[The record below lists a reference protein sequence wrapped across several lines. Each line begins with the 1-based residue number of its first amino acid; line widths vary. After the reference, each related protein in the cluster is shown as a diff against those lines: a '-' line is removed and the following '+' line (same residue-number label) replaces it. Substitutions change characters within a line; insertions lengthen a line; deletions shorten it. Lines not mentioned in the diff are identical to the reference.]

1 MKIKTTKTSILKDEK
16 FFCILMYLDIITLK
30 RRLGC
35 LNVIEFVTDIFRS
48 YKTNNSPLHVG
59 EVMNLWTFLTA
70 TENFTN
76 SELVALNKVED
87 KDLRDK
93 MVDLIDNYHK
103 PIINE
108 IKELLLTEGVELP
121 QPPVEKPQLQLEGS
135 SGVKMTDEEVA
146 NLVVFNL
153 VWAIEFCSRGIT
165 EAIRQDVGT
174 LFTKAVV
181 QKAAFSLTL
190 KQLLMDK
197 GWLKYPPT
205 YRVEGVKQK
214 S

>member
-1 MKIKTTKTSILKDEK
+1 
-16 FFCILMYLDIITLK
+16 
-30 RRLGC
+30 
-35 LNVIEFVTDIFRS
+35 VIEVVTDIFKS
-48 YKTNNSPLHVG
+48 YKTNNGPLHVG

-87 KDLRDK
+87 KDLRDS
-93 MVDLIDNYHK
+93 MMELIENYHK
-103 PIINE
+103 PII
-108 IKELLLTEGVELP
+108 KEVKDLLLKEGVELP
-121 QPPVEKPQLQLEGS
+121 QAPSDKPQLKLDASAGE
-135 SGVKMTDEEVA
+135 KMTDEEVA

-153 VWAIEFCSRGIT
+153 VWAIQFCSRGIT
-165 EAIRQDVGT
+165 EAVRQDVGT

-181 QKAAFSLTL
+181 QKAAFSISI

-197 GWLKYPPT
+197 GWLKYPPP
-205 YRVEGVKQK
+205 YKVEGTKN